1 MLRAIVIDDEKSG
14 IEAIKVLAE
23 RNAELIRI
31 VAETTNAVTAID
43 LIDDYRPDVVF
54 LDINMPQ
61 MTGFELLEKLNF
73 RSFKLVFTTAHSEY
87 AIQAIR
93 QRAFDYLLKPI
104 ESSVFT
110 QTITEI
116 ARAFAKNGF
125 PEMPNPNKKSFIE
138 INVKDGIE
146 FVNQQDI
153 IRLEASRSYTEFY
166 LDSKVK
172 YMASKPLKD
181 FEAKLDPAIFFR
193 CHKSHIINLLKVKKF
208 VNHDGFFALMNDG
221 SLPEISR
228 ALKDDFLERLKM
240 I

>member
-14 IEAIKVLAE
+14 IEAIKILAE
-23 RNAELIRI
+23 RNSELIRI
-31 VAETTNAVTAID
+31 VADTTNAIKAID
-43 LIDDYRPDVVF
+43 LIEDYRPDVVF

-61 MTGFELLEKLNF
+61 MTGFELLEKLTF
-73 RSFKLVFTTAHSEY
+73 RSFKLVFTTAHSEF

-110 QTITEI
+110 QTITQI
-116 ARAFAKNGF
+116 ANEFAKNGF
-125 PEMPNPNKKSFIE
+125 PETPNKKSFIE

-166 LDSKVK
+166 LENKFK

-181 FEAKLDPAIFFR
+181 FEPKLDERFFFR

-228 ALKDDFLERLKM
+228 TLKDDFLERLKK